1 MNVKQKILIADD
13 SEINRALLMEILGD
27 GYEYLEAENGV
38 RAVELLREHTDI
50 ALVLLDIMMPQMDG
64 FDVLKVMR
72 CYSWLDEI
80 PVIMISAAK
89 DTANI
94 ERAYD
99 LGVADYMRR
108 PFERVMVL
116 RQVQNVLMLYAKQ
129 KRLTRLV
136 TDQVYE
142 KEHNSVL
149 MISILSHVVEF
160 RNSESGLHVLH
171 IRTLTD
177 LLLHQLVNKTD
188 RYQLDESDISLIS
201 TASALHDLGKIVIPT
216 EILNKPGRL
225 TAEEYAVI
233 KTHTVKGARILRDL
247 SNTIGEENE
256 PLLQVAYAICRWHH
270 ERWDGGG
277 YPDKLKGDAIPIAAQ
292 VVALAD
298 VYDALTSDRCYKP
311 AYDHDTALRM
321 ILNGECGAFN
331 PLLLECLNESSELL
345 RQELQRNEWDRSFHQ
360 DTHRLSEEILHREA
374 LPREDRSQR
383 LLNLERERT
392 QFYADQCGGIQF
404 DYDLLSGRGDAIP
417 IAAQVVA
424 LADVYDALTSDRCYK
439 PAYDHDTALRMILNG
454 ECGAFNPLLL
464 ECLNESSELLRQ
476 ELQRNEWDR
485 SFHQDTHRLSEE
497 ILHREA
503 LPREDRSQRL
513 LNLERERTQF
523 YADQCGGI
531 QFDYDLLSGRVTV
544 TNHYASAA
552 ERTQVL
558 DFDHGEGLNFLSLK
572 DRRRLLEALE
582 KATPEIPQASFPVEV
597 QTGGGYQPHRLV
609 LRTQWSRGGQ
619 RRCVSV
625 VGQLLPEQTEDAK
638 AQPDVLLH
646 SSGGSMA
653 AVLQQLQGVFD
664 LVRLVDPE
672 RAKVLTLH
680 PDGTLEEQ
688 AGHCHVVWN
697 KAGRCENCISAKVF
711 TSKKTLN
718 KIEFNGEDAYFVLS
732 RYVEINGR
740 GCVLE
745 MVSKLSN
752 GRWLDMGGHRM
763 LLDRSE
769 DFDNSAFMDPLT
781 GAYSRRYFEKFLAD
795 SEQINGVVVI
805 DVDRFKAVNDGY
817 GHLVGDKALESVSA
831 AVQACLR
838 ESDIL
843 VRYGGDEFLLL
854 MPQLRP
860 EGLPLVM
867 DRIQE
872 AVRQARVESHPEI
885 RLSISVGGVC
895 GVHPLREAIRQ
906 ADDRMYQN
914 KARNKE

>member
-1 MNVKQKILIADD
+1 MDGKQKILIADD

-80 PVIMISAAK
+80 PVIMISAAE

-142 KEHNSVL
+142 KEHNGVL

-177 LLLHQLVNKTD
+177 LLLHQLAGKTD

-225 TAEEYAVI
+225 TAEEYAMI
-233 KTHTVKGARILRDL
+233 KTHTVEGARILRDL

-277 YPDKLKGDAIPIAAQ
+277 YPDKLK
-292 VVALAD
+292 
-298 VYDALTSDRCYKP
+298 
-311 AYDHDTALRM
+311 
-321 ILNGECGAFN
+321 
-331 PLLLECLNESSELL
+331 
-345 RQELQRNEWDRSFHQ
+345 
-360 DTHRLSEEILHREA
+360 
-374 LPREDRSQR
+374 
-383 LLNLERERT
+383 
-392 QFYADQCGGIQF
+392 
-404 DYDLLSGRGDAIP
+404 GDAIP

-646 SSGGSMA
+646 SSGGSME

-732 RYVEINGR
+732 RYVENNGR

-752 GRWLDMGGHRM
+752 GRWLDMGGRRM

-805 DVDRFKAVNDGY
+805 DVDRFKAVNDSY
-817 GHLVGDKALESVSA
+817 GHLVGDKALESISA

>member
-1 MNVKQKILIADD
+1 MDERKLLIADD
-13 SEINRALLMEILGD
+13 SELNRAILVSVLEKNFD
-27 GYEYLEAENGV
+27 ILEAADGKE
-38 RAVELLREHTDI
+38 AI
-50 ALVLLDIMMPQMDG
+50 ATLAAHEGNIAALLLDVVMPEADG
-64 FDVLKVMR
+64 FEVLEEMNR
-72 CYSWLDEI
+72 RGWIDEI
-80 PVIMISAAK
+80 PTIMISVETGGSYI
-89 DTANI
+89 D
-94 ERAYD
+94 RAFQ
-99 LGVADYMRR
+99 LGAADYVSR
-108 PFERVMVL
+108 PFVPNMIRRRVINAILLHTKTRKLTGLIADRFYRRERNTDIL
-116 RQVQNVLMLYAKQ
+116 AAILGYA
-129 KRLTRLV
+129 
-136 TDQVYE
+136 
-142 KEHNSVL
+142 
-149 MISILSHVVEF
+149 VEF
-160 RNSESGLHVLH
+160 RSGERGTHMTNVSR
-171 IRTLTD
+171 ITG
-177 LLLHQLVNKTD
+177 LLLHRLLERTD
-188 RYQLDESDISLIS
+188 RCPIGPEDIETVCI
-201 TASALHDLGKIVIPT
+201 ASSLHDIGKLLIPEDILIKPAALTPGEFDIVKQHTRLGAKIISDLPIYQNET
-216 EILNKPGRL
+216 IIK
-225 TAEEYAVI
+225 YA
-233 KTHTVKGARILRDL
+233 L
-247 SNTIGEENE
+247 E
-256 PLLQVAYAICRWHH
+256 ICRWHH
-270 ERWDGGG
+270 ERWNGEG
-277 YPDKLKGDAIPIAAQ
+277 YPDGLKGEDIPIAAQ
-292 VVALAD
+292 VVSLAD
-298 VYDALTSDRCYKP
+298 AYDALTSKRCYKE
-311 AYDHDTALRM
+311 ALSHEKSLEM
-321 ILNGECGAFN
+321 IRGGECG
-331 PLLLECLNESSELL
+331 S
-345 RQELQRNEWDRSFHQ
+345 
-360 DTHRLSEEILHREA
+360 
-374 LPREDRSQR
+374 
-383 LLNLERERT
+383 
-392 QFYADQCGGIQF
+392 
-404 DYDLLSGRGDAIP
+404 
-417 IAAQVVA
+417 
-424 LADVYDALTSDRCYK
+424 
-439 PAYDHDTALRMILNG
+439 
-454 ECGAFNPLLL
+454 FNPLLL

-732 RYVEINGR
+732 RYVENNGR

-752 GRWLDMGGHRM
+752 GRWLDMGGRRM

-805 DVDRFKAVNDGY
+805 DVDRFKAVNDSY
-817 GHLVGDKALESVSA
+817 GHLVGDKALESISA

>member
-177 LLLHQLVNKTD
+177 LLLHQLAGKTD

-225 TAEEYAVI
+225 TAEEYAMI

-321 ILNGECGAFN
+321 ILNGECGDFN

-383 LLNLERERT
+383 LLNLERE
-392 QFYADQCGGIQF
+392 
-404 DYDLLSGRGDAIP
+404 
-417 IAAQVVA
+417 
-424 LADVYDALTSDRCYK
+424 
-439 PAYDHDTALRMILNG
+439 H
-454 ECGAFNPLLL
+454 
-464 ECLNESSELLRQ
+464 
-476 ELQRNEWDR
+476 
-485 SFHQDTHRLSEE
+485 
-497 ILHREA
+497 
-503 LPREDRSQRL
+503 
-513 LNLERERTQF
+513 TQF

-572 DRRRLLEALE
+572 
-582 KATPEIPQASFPVEV
+582 
-597 QTGGGYQPHRLV
+597 GGR
-609 LRTQWSRGGQ
+609 
-619 RRCVSV
+619 
-625 VGQLLPEQTEDAK
+625 
-638 AQPDVLLH
+638 
-646 SSGGSMA
+646 
-653 AVLQQLQGVFD
+653 
-664 LVRLVDPE
+664 
-672 RAKVLTLH
+672 
-680 PDGTLEEQ
+680 
-688 AGHCHVVWN
+688 
-697 KAGRCENCISAKVF
+697 
-711 TSKKTLN
+711 
-718 KIEFNGEDAYFVLS
+718 
-732 RYVEINGR
+732 
-740 GCVLE
+740 
-745 MVSKLSN
+745 
-752 GRWLDMGGHRM
+752 RM

-769 DFDNSAFMDPLT
+769 DFDNSAFIDPLT

-805 DVDRFKAVNDGY
+805 DVDRFKAVNDSY
-817 GHLVGDKALESVSA
+817 GHLVGDKALESISA

-843 VRYGGDEFLLL
+843 VRYGGDEFLLV

>member
-1 MNVKQKILIADD
+1 MNRQKILIVDD
-13 SEINRALLMEILGD
+13 SELNREMLKAILGE
-27 GYEYLEAENGV
+27 EYDYAEAEDGAQAILMLQQDMNID
-38 RAVELLREHTDI
+38 LL
-50 ALVLLDIMMPQMDG
+50 LLDINMPKIDG
-64 FDVLKVMR
+64 FGVLERMNQFR
-72 CYSWLDEI
+72 WIEEL
-80 PVIMISAAK
+80 PVIMISATEDRAV
-89 DTANI
+89 I
-94 ERAYD
+94 ERCYS
-99 LGVADYMRR
+99 LGITDYIRR
-108 PFERVMVL
+108 PFDSFIVQRRVKNTL
-116 RQVQNVLMLYAKQ
+116 TLYANQ
-129 KRLTRLV
+129 KRLMGMV
-136 TDQVYE
+136 SDQIYQNE
-142 KEHNSVL
+142 KDSHV
-149 MISILSHVVEF
+149 MIGILSHIVEF

-277 YPDKLKGDAIPIAAQ
+277 YPDKLK
-292 VVALAD
+292 
-298 VYDALTSDRCYKP
+298 
-311 AYDHDTALRM
+311 
-321 ILNGECGAFN
+321 
-331 PLLLECLNESSELL
+331 
-345 RQELQRNEWDRSFHQ
+345 
-360 DTHRLSEEILHREA
+360 
-374 LPREDRSQR
+374 
-383 LLNLERERT
+383 
-392 QFYADQCGGIQF
+392 
-404 DYDLLSGRGDAIP
+404 GDAIP

-752 GRWLDMGGHRM
+752 GRWLDMGGRRM

-805 DVDRFKAVNDGY
+805 DVDRFKAVNDSY

>member
-1 MNVKQKILIADD
+1 MDRRKLLIADD
-13 SEINRALLMEILGD
+13 SEMNRAMLANMLDHDFQIIEAVDGHETISALEMYEGEI
-27 GYEYLEAENGV
+27 A
-38 RAVELLREHTDI
+38 
-50 ALVLLDIMMPQMDG
+50 ALLLDIVMPEMDG
-64 FDVLKVMR
+64 FQVLEEMQRRGWTESV
-72 CYSWLDEI
+72 
-80 PVIMISAAK
+80 PTIMISAETGSAYI
-89 DTANI
+89 D
-94 ERAYD
+94 RAFE
-99 LGVADYMRR
+99 LGASDYINR
-108 PFERVMVL
+108 PFATGIIRRRIINAILLHTKKQQLIDIVSNYSYRHEKNTEEMV
-116 RQVQNVLMLYAKQ
+116 
-129 KRLTRLV
+129 
-136 TDQVYE
+136 
-142 KEHNSVL
+142 
-149 MISILSHVVEF
+149 SILSSAVEH
-160 RNSESGLHVLH
+160 RCGGGRHMAGVSC
-171 IRTLTD
+171 LTG
-177 LLLHQLVNKTD
+177 LLLRCLLAREDVHP
-188 RYQLDESDISLIS
+188 LDPADVEAVCMA
-201 TASALHDLGKIVIPT
+201 ASLHDIGKLMIPR
-216 EILNKPGRL
+216 ELLEKPDRL
-225 TAEEYAVI
+225 TPEEYEIV
-233 KTHTVKGARILRDL
+233 KRHTVIGAQLIAELPVYQ
-247 SNTIGEENE
+247 GEK
-256 PLLQVAYAICRWHH
+256 LTKYAMEICRWHH
-270 ERWDGGG
+270 ERWNGEG
-277 YPDKLKGDAIPIAAQ
+277 YPDGLKGEDIPIAAQ
-292 VVALAD
+292 VVSLAD
-298 VYDALTSDRCYKP
+298 AYDALTSKRCYKE
-311 AYDHDTALRM
+311 ALSHEKSLEM
-321 ILNGECGAFN
+321 IRGGECG
-331 PLLLECLNESSELL
+331 S
-345 RQELQRNEWDRSFHQ
+345 
-360 DTHRLSEEILHREA
+360 
-374 LPREDRSQR
+374 
-383 LLNLERERT
+383 
-392 QFYADQCGGIQF
+392 
-404 DYDLLSGRGDAIP
+404 
-417 IAAQVVA
+417 
-424 LADVYDALTSDRCYK
+424 
-439 PAYDHDTALRMILNG
+439 
-454 ECGAFNPLLL
+454 FNPLLL

-680 PDGTLEEQ
+680 PDGTLEER

-732 RYVEINGR
+732 RYVENNGR

-752 GRWLDMGGHRM
+752 GRWLDMGGRRM

-769 DFDNSAFMDPLT
+769 DFDNSAFIDPLT

-805 DVDRFKAVNDGY
+805 DVDRFKAVNDSY
-817 GHLVGDKALESVSA
+817 GHLVGDKALESISA

-843 VRYGGDEFLLL
+843 VRYGGDEFLLV

>member
-1 MNVKQKILIADD
+1 MNGKQKILIADD

-225 TAEEYAVI
+225 TAEEYAMI

-374 LPREDRSQR
+374 LPREDR
-383 LLNLERERT
+383 
-392 QFYADQCGGIQF
+392 
-404 DYDLLSGRGDAIP
+404 
-417 IAAQVVA
+417 
-424 LADVYDALTSDRCYK
+424 
-439 PAYDHDTALRMILNG
+439 
-454 ECGAFNPLLL
+454 
-464 ECLNESSELLRQ
+464 
-476 ELQRNEWDR
+476 
-485 SFHQDTHRLSEE
+485 
-497 ILHREA
+497 
-503 LPREDRSQRL
+503 
-513 LNLERERTQF
+513 
-523 YADQCGGI
+523 
-531 QFDYDLLSGRVTV
+531 
-544 TNHYASAA
+544 
-552 ERTQVL
+552 
-558 DFDHGEGLNFLSLK
+558 
-572 DRRRLLEALE
+572 RRLLEVLE

-752 GRWLDMGGHRM
+752 GRWLDMGGRRM

-805 DVDRFKAVNDGY
+805 DVDRFKAVNDSY